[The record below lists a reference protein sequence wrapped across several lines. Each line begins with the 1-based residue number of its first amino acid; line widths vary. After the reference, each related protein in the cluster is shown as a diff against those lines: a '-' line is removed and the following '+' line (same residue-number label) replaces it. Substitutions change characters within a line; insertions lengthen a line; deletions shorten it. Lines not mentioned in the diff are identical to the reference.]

1 MVNYELW
8 DVFTDTA
15 LSGNPLAVV
24 LDAKGLSDAQMQGVA
39 NELNLSETS
48 FVLPSEVATVRARY
62 FTPARELPMAGH
74 PSIGTAYALHAAG
87 KLSGDDVRFELGVGV
102 IPLKLELDGSNLKHV
117 WMEQGEPQLVTT
129 VQERRGVAQALGL
142 EEVDLI
148 DTLPLQIVS
157 AGVPFLLV
165 PVDSLELLAQV
176 TLNLAELPNVLP
188 AEHRAV
194 FVFTFDAPDSDVR
207 CRMFGEALGVREDP
221 ATGSAH
227 GPLGWYLAEHEL
239 LEVEND
245 IMNCT
250 SHQGVEMGRASEIQV
265 RATKTEQGWSV
276 AVGGEAVKVGEG
288 KLFLD

>member
-24 LDAKGLSDAQMQGVA
+24 LDAEGLSDEQMQRVA

-87 KLSGDDVRFELGVGV
+87 RLAESDVTFELGIGV
-102 IPLKLELDGSNLKHV
+102 VPLRLERDDANLKRV
-117 WMEQGEPQLVTT
+117 WMEQGEPKLVAT
-129 VQERRGVAQALGL
+129 VKERRGVAQALGL

-165 PVDSLELLAQV
+165 PLDSLELLAKAS
-176 TLNLAELPNVLP
+176 LNLSLLPNVLP

-194 FVFTFDAPDSDVR
+194 FVFTFDAPESDVR

-221 ATGSAH
+221 ATGGAH

-239 LEVEND
+239 LEVENGV
-245 IMNCT
+245 MKCT
-250 SHQGVEMGRASEIQV
+250 SHQGVEMGRPSEIQL
-265 RATKTEQGWSV
+265 RATKTPEGWSV

-288 KLFLD
+288 KLYLE

>member
-1 MVNYELW
+1 MIHYELW
-8 DVFTDTA
+8 DVFTGTA

-24 LDAKGLSDAQMQGVA
+24 LNAEGLSDERMQAVA

-48 FVLPSEVATVRARY
+48 FVTPSELATVRARY

-87 KLSGDDVRFELGVGV
+87 RLPEKGVCLELGVGV
-102 IPLKLELDGSNLKHV
+102 VPLQLERNGSDLKRV
-117 WMEQGEPQLVTT
+117 WMEQGEPHLVES

-142 EEVDLI
+142 EEADLI

-165 PVDSLELLAQV
+165 PVDSLDLLAKV
-176 TLNLAELPNVLP
+176 SLNLTALPDVLP

-194 FVFTFDAPDSDVR
+194 FVFTFDAPGSDVR

-239 LEVEND
+239 LEVD
-245 IMNCT
+245 KGVMTCL
-250 SHQGVEMGRASEIQV
+250 SHQGVEMGRPSELHV
-265 RATKTEQGWSV
+265 RATKSGEGWSV
-276 AVGGEAVKVGEG
+276 AVGGEAVKIGEG
-288 KLFLD
+288 TLYLD